1 MNTFQMSNKHEYN
14 DSEMCIHCL
23 RYYPEIAREQAP
35 CISFNETASASEQL
49 FKPQLTH
56 PPRLMCDPEYVETEF
71 VGPTPQISVDTE
83 KPYKGILTTDKENGL
98 VLTDRLSVTL
108 DSAHGDDDDI
118 ARIARHDQQGGTFGI
133 INYMVKHRH
142 GSPFEF
148 GHMVFKCELPL
159 FVIQQMLRH
168 RIGVSYSQWSLRWD
182 EAPPRI
188 YMPSI
193 NRPMIPLDGKQAN
206 IRKNKYG
213 THTEE
218 QHFKATTDML
228 IAFETSYNMYRR
240 LLQQGVAQELARI
253 VLPAAQMSIIHVGF
267 NPRSLMHFLSL
278 RIDHVE
284 NRYES
289 HPQWEVEQVA
299 RKFEH
304 HFSRQWPITWDAFCK
319 NGRVAP

>member
-1 MNTFQMSNKHEYN
+1 MNTFQMSKSHEY
-14 DSEMCIHCL
+14 DADMKCKYCHQYHRDIEYGRLACVSF
-23 RYYPEIAREQAP
+23 RELQQATVEY
-35 CISFNETASASEQL
+35 IS
-49 FKPQLTH
+49 KLTH
-56 PPRLMCDPEYVETEF
+56 PPRLMCDPEHVEMEF
-71 VGPTPQISVDTE
+71 VGPQPQVSVHTE
-83 KPYKGILTTDKENGL
+83 PYKGILETKKDGGL
-98 VLTDRLSVTL
+98 TYTDRISVTL
-108 DSAHGDDDDI
+108 DMAQGDDDDI
-118 ARIARHDQQGGTFGI
+118 ARIARHDQEGGTYGI
-133 INYMVKHRH
+133 LNYMMKHRH

-148 GHMVFKCELPL
+148 GHIVFKCEIPL

-193 NRPMIPLDGKQAN
+193 NRPMIPLDGKQSN
-206 IRKNKYG
+206 VRKNKYG
-213 THTEE
+213 QHTEE
-218 QHFKATTDML
+218 QYFKATTDMMT
-228 IAFETSYNMYRR
+228 AFETSYNMYRR